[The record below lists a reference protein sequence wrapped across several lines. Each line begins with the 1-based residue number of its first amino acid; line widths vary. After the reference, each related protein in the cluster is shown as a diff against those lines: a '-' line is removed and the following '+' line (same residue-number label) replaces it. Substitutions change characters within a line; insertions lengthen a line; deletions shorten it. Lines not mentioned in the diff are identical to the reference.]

1 MFFLLHHKEGHLQ
14 RMNDKKIIG
23 GSRLSL
29 IMKLG
34 SVIILT
40 LTWWQYPICQERSNK
55 RGGLKIGGAVA
66 DWAQPTREKT

>member
-1 MFFLLHHKEGHLQ
+1 
-14 RMNDKKIIG
+14 MNDKKIIG

-40 LTWWQYPICQERSNK
+40 LTWWQYPIKGKGSSNK